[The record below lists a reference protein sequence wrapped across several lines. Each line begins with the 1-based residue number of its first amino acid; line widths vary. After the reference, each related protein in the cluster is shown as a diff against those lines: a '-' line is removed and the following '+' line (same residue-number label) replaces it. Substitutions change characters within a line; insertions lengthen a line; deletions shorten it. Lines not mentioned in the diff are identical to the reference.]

1 MSHTYRW
8 TAVVAMVACS
18 ITVGGCKP
26 KGVKA
31 SESHKPAHIEA
42 IEGSPL
48 HRVTLTSRAS
58 ERLDIKLTQVEDM
71 VMGGVTRKVVPYGAV
86 LYDVNGDTWVYT
98 SPDALV
104 FVTVTSYSPYPPL
117 EIGLSVRVVNAADRQ
132 TLASLDTTRYA
143 EQDIPFSNGD
153 CVVAHPAEDLLTTDA
168 AIAHSSPREFVR
180 YVSMHVAHALA
191 LDPLPLPPTATGLG
205 LSILPKPRPSPES
218 CAR

>member
-1 MSHTYRW
+1 MSHTNSW
-8 TAVVAMVACS
+8 TAVVAMMACS

-31 SESHKPAHIEA
+31 SESHKPAHVEA

-98 SPDALV
+98 SPEPLV
-104 FVTVTSYSPYPPL
+104 FVRHHIVVDYISGDRAVLSGGPPAGTKVVTVGAAEL
-117 EIGLSVRVVNAADRQ
+117 FGAEFEIG
-132 TLASLDTTRYA
+132 
-143 EQDIPFSNGD
+143 
-153 CVVAHPAEDLLTTDA
+153 H
-168 AIAHSSPREFVR
+168 
-180 YVSMHVAHALA
+180 
-191 LDPLPLPPTATGLG
+191 
-205 LSILPKPRPSPES
+205 
-218 CAR
+218 